1 MEVWGWVGYSAD
13 AAWDMFVLRRGIGR
27 AATGAQSAGQ
37 SVGALCESECTVGTR
52 VGATVGRGGGRELRG
67 MRQGTNR
74 THRGCRSR
82 CSWASTR

>member
-52 VGATVGRGGGRELRG
+52 VGATVGGGGAE
-67 MRQGTNR
+67 
-74 THRGCRSR
+74 S
-82 CSWASTR
+82 SAA